1 MSLIGSSVGGRCIAK
16 GLQRRPKEAAS
27 KENRKSYTESNRSDS
42 SGITEQ
48 HEAQQSQPCG
58 EDSFPLDCE
67 DIYDQGA
74 ETDGVY
80 LIFPAGPSVPVP
92 VYCDMTTDDGKW
104 TTSPFARNFW
114 NVKCLGF
121 FPKQMKPGP
130 ENYIMKC
137 NCSVYYESRP
147 ASSAKN
153 SLAFLPGQ
161 HFWGSSPKGLQNIHL
176 LTLKQ
181 KYELR
186 VELEDFE
193 NNTAFAKYADFSLS
207 PNAISAEEDGYTLY
221 VSGFTDGGAGDSLS
235 YHSGQKFSTFDRD
248 QDLYVQNCAA
258 LSSGAWWFKS
268 CHFSNL
274 NGFYLGGPH
283 LSYAN
288 GINWFQW
295 KGFYYSLKR
304 SEMKIRRV

>member
-1 MSLIGSSVGGRCIAK
+1 MKYSTELMHILGIADSPAELSIGSDVSVF
-16 GLQRRPKEAAS
+16 LP
-27 KENRKSYTESNRSDS
+27 S
-42 SGITEQ
+42 SLVLLLLVQLPPSQGQAINQ
-48 HEAQQSQPCG
+48 QAQQPQLCR
-58 EDSFPLDCE
+58 EDLLPLDCE
-67 DIYDQGA
+67 DVYDQGS

-80 LIFPAGPSVPVP
+80 LIYPAGPNIPVP

-104 TTSPFARNFW
+104 TVFQKRFNGSVSFFRGW
-114 NVKCLGF
+114 NDYRFGF
-121 FPKQMKPGP
+121 GRADG
-130 ENYIMKC
+130 EYW
-137 NCSVYYESRP
+137 
-147 ASSAKN
+147 
-153 SLAFLPGQ
+153 L
-161 HFWGSSPKGLQNIHL
+161 GLQNIHL

-193 NNTAFAKYADFSLS
+193 NNTAFAKFSDFSIS
-207 PNAISAEEDGYTLY
+207 PNAISAEEDGYTLH
-221 VSGFTDGGAGDSLS
+221 VSSFTDGGAGDSLS

-274 NGFYLGGPH
+274 NGFYLGGAH

-288 GINWFQW
+288 GINWYQW